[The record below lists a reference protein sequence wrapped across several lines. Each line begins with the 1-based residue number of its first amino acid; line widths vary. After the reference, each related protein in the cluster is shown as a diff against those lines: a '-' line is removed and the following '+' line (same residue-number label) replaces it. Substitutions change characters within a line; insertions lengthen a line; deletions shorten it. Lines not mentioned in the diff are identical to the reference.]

1 MLHDTSLVL
10 NKHPDIEQETLRGAA
25 ALLMAKQ
32 FIYRW
37 ESTGKQRT
45 CYLLIKDHLEYYK
58 SLFDAIGNK
67 LVIDDDYGYIGLIP
81 ESHFRTIKLVESLF
95 LLVARL
101 VYEEEMMNMQSS
113 NDLVRMSYES
123 FLLRYESL
131 TGRER
136 PENNSKFN
144 ESISL
149 LMRFGVIKLKNA
161 SVQGDDSEIRIYPG
175 IMALINKGTLEQI
188 KELNGLDASEIE
200 ETEHKDDEITSDEVS
215 A

>member
-1 MLHDTSLVL
+1 MLHDTGLIL
-10 NKHPDIEQETLRGAA
+10 NKHPDIEENDLREAA

-37 ESTGKQRT
+37 ESTGKQRK
-45 CYLLIKDHLEYYK
+45 CYLLIKDHLEYFK

-67 LVIDDDYGYIGLIP
+67 LVVDDDYGYIGAIP
-81 ESHFRTIKLVESLF
+81 ELHFRTIKLVESLF

-101 VYEEEMMNMQSS
+101 VYEEEMMSMQSS
-113 NDLVRMSYES
+113 NDLVRMSYEA
-123 FLLRYESL
+123 FLLRYEAL

-144 ESISL
+144 ESIGL
-149 LMRFGVIKLKNA
+149 LTRFGVIKLKSA

-175 IMALINKGTLEQI
+175 IMALVNKDTLEQI

-200 ETEHKDDEITSDEVS
+200 EGEDDSESSNNEVS
-215 A
+215 S